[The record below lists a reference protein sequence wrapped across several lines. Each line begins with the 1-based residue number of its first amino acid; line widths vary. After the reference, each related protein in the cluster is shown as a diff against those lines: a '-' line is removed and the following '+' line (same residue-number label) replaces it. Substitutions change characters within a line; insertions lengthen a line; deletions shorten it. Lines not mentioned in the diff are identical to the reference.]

1 MKIEN
6 TTTAVQSTENQV
18 IIDGQMSLFD
28 NIDNKLDMVNHPSHY
43 ETGKFECID
52 VMEEVFGKEALKNFC
67 ICNAFKYLYRCMNK
81 HSSPVE
87 DVSKARWYIN
97 KFLELDGEEN
107 E

>member
-6 TTTAVQSTENQV
+6 TTTEVQPTENPA

-97 KFLELDGEEN
+97 KFLELCGEEN

>member
-6 TTTAVQSTENQV
+6 TTAEVQSTENPV
-18 IIDGQMSLFD
+18 IIDGQLSLFD
-28 NIDNKLDMVNHPSHY
+28 NRDNKLDRVNHPSHY

-52 VMEEVFGKEALKNFC
+52 VMEVVFGKEALKNFC

-97 KFLELDGEEN
+97 KFLELDGGEN